1 MGIMSD
7 LKYSDITPK
16 GLYLSRRKFI
26 AAAAGMGALA
36 LGGERIAELLAP
48 AETVMAAGKL
58 QYSKTNQYNTTEKQN
73 TLQDITHYN
82 NFYEFSVDKEG
93 PAQLAGSFHPQP
105 WTVSV
110 EGLVAKPQKYDFDSL
125 LKVAPLEERIYRHR
139 CVEGWSMVIPWIGF
153 PLKAILDKAQ
163 PTSKAKFVEFTSVN
177 RPSEL
182 PGQRRDVLDW
192 PYTEGLRLDEAMNPL
207 ALVVVGLYGDVL
219 PNQNGA
225 PIRIHVPWKYGF
237 KSAKS
242 IVKIRFT
249 DQQPP
254 TSWNKANAHEYGFY
268 SNVNPQVDHP
278 RWSQAKERRIGEFF
292 KRETLMFN
300 GYGDQVASL
309 YKGMDLKANY

>member
-1 MGIMSD
+1 MSD
-7 LKYSDITPK
+7 LKYSDVTPK
-16 GLYLSRRKFI
+16 ALYLSRRKFI
-26 AAAAGMGALA
+26 AAAAGIGALA
-36 LGGERIAELLAP
+36 LGADKIGELLAP
-48 AETVMAAGKL
+48 AETVHAAGKL
-58 QYSKTNQYNTTEKQN
+58 QYSKTNQYNTNEKQN
-73 TLQDITHYN
+73 SLQDITHYN
-82 NFYEFSVDKEG
+82 NFYELSIDKEG
-93 PAQLAGSFHPQP
+93 PAELAGSFHPQP

-125 LKVAPLEERIYRHR
+125 LKMTPLEERIYRHR

-153 PLKAILDKAQ
+153 PLKALIDKAQ
-163 PTSKAKFVEFTSVN
+163 PTSKAKYVEFTSVN

-182 PGQRRDVLDW
+182 PGMRRDVLDW

-207 ALVVVGLYGDVL
+207 TLMVVGLYGDIL

-225 PIRIHVPWKYGF
+225 PIRVHVPWKYGF

-249 DQQPP
+249 DSQPQ
-254 TSWNKANAHEYGFY
+254 TAWNKASASEYGFY

-278 RWSQAKERRIGEFF
+278 RWSQAKERRIGEFL
-292 KRETLMFN
+292 KRDTLMFN

>member
-1 MGIMSD
+1 MSD

>member
-1 MGIMSD
+1 MSD
-7 LKYSDITPK
+7 LKYSDVTPK
-16 GLYLSRRKFI
+16 PLYLNRRKFL
-26 AAAAGMGALA
+26 AAAAGIGALA
-36 LGGERIAELLAP
+36 LGADKLVDLFAP
-48 AETVMAAGKL
+48 TQSVLAAGKL
-58 QYSKTNQYNTTEKQN
+58 QSTKDTHYSTSEKQN
-73 TLQDITHYN
+73 SLQDITHYN

-93 PAQLAGSFHPQP
+93 PAQLAAGFHPQP

-153 PLKAILDKAQ
+153 PLKALIDKAQ
-163 PTSKAKFVEFTSVN
+163 PTSKAQFVEFTSVN

-182 PGQRRDVLDW
+182 PGMRRDVLDW

-207 ALVVVGLYGDVL
+207 TLMVVGLYGDVL

-225 PIRIHVPWKYGF
+225 PIRVHVPWKYGF

-249 DQQPP
+249 ETQPQ
-254 TSWNKANAHEYGFY
+254 TAWNKANAHEYGFY

>member
-1 MGIMSD
+1 MSD
-7 LKYSDITPK
+7 PKYSEVTPK
-16 GLYLSRRKFI
+16 ALYLSRRKFI
-26 AAAAGMGALA
+26 AAAAGIGALA
-36 LGGERIAELLAP
+36 LGADKIGELLAP
-48 AETVMAAGKL
+48 AQSAMAAGKL
-58 QYSKTNQYNTTEKQN
+58 QFSKSTQYSTNEKQN
-73 TLQDITHYN
+73 SLQDITHYN

-93 PAQLAGSFHPQP
+93 PAQLAGSFHPLP

-110 EGLVAKPQKYDFDSL
+110 EGLVAKPQKLDFDSL

-153 PLKAILDKAQ
+153 PLKALIDKVQ
-163 PTSKAKFVEFTSVN
+163 PTSKAKYVEFTSVN

-182 PGQRRDVLDW
+182 PGMRRDVLDW

-207 ALVVVGLYGDVL
+207 TLVVVGLYGEML

-225 PIRIHVPWKYGF
+225 PVRIHVPWKYGF

-249 DQQPP
+249 DTQPK
-254 TSWNKANAHEYGFY
+254 TAWNQANAHEYGFY

-300 GYGDQVASL
+300 GYGDLVASM

>member
-1 MGIMSD
+1 MDKRPHALVTGASSGIGAAIVERLLRD
-7 LKYSDITPK
+7 GWRVTGI
-16 GLYLSRRKFI
+16 SRRPGTFDHPAFEHLSLDLADVDAI
-26 AAAAGMGALA
+26 ADAIADLAPTAFVHAAGM
-36 LGGERIAELLAP
+36 
-48 AETVMAAGKL
+48 
-58 QYSKTNQYNTTEKQN
+58 
-73 TLQDITHYN
+73 
-82 NFYEFSVDKEG
+82 
-93 PAQLAGSFHPQP
+93 
-105 WTVSV
+105 
-110 EGLVAKPQKYDFDSL
+110 

-153 PLKAILDKAQ
+153 PLKALIDKAQ
-163 PTSKAKFVEFTSVN
+163 PSSKAQFVEFTSVN

-182 PGQRRDVLDW
+182 PGMRRDVLDW
-192 PYTEGLRLDEAMNPL
+192 PYTEGLRLDEAMNRL
-207 ALVVVGLYGDVL
+207 TLMVVGLYGDVL

-225 PIRIHVPWKYGF
+225 PIRVHVPWKYGF

-249 DQQPP
+249 ETQPQ
-254 TSWNKANAHEYGFY
+254 TAWNKANAHEYGFY